1 MKRESLKQASVRLA
15 VALLLPLTVGAVSGL
30 LTGEGVVTW
39 YPSLARPSFTP
50 PDWLFA
56 PVWTVLY
63 LAMGVAAYGVWRLG
77 TDAPGVRRALVVFLV
92 QLMLNGLWSLLF
104 FGLRSPGAA
113 LIDILLLWLFIGW
126 TTYLF
131 ARLAGWTLILLL
143 PYWAWVTFAAALN
156 FEFWRLNG

>member
-1 MKRESLKQASVRLA
+1 MRESIRAGI
-15 VALLLPLTVGAVSGL
+15 ALLLPLTVGVVSGV
-30 LTGEGVVTW
+30 LTSESVVTW
-39 YPSLARPSFTP
+39 YPTLAKPSFTP

-77 TDAPGVRRALVVFLV
+77 DAPGVKRALAVFVV
-92 QLMLNGLWSLLF
+92 QLLLNGLWSLLF

-113 LIDILLLWLFIGW
+113 LVDIALLWLFVGW

-131 ARLAGWTLILLL
+131 GRLAPWTLLLLL

-156 FEFWRLNG
+156 FAIWRLNG

>member
-1 MKRESLKQASVRLA
+1 MRESIRAGI
-15 VALLLPLTVGAVSGL
+15 ALLLPLTVGMASGL
-30 LTGEGVVTW
+30 LTTEGVVIW
-39 YPSLARPSFTP
+39 YPMLVKPSFTP

-77 TDAPGVRRALVVFLV
+77 IGVSGVKRALGVFLV
-92 QLMLNGLWSLLF
+92 QLLLNGLWSLLF
-104 FGLRSPGAA
+104 FGLQSPGAA
-113 LIDILLLWLFIGW
+113 LVDIALLWLFVGL

-131 ARLAGWTLILLL
+131 GRLVPWTLLLLL

-156 FEFWRLNG
+156 FEIWRLNG